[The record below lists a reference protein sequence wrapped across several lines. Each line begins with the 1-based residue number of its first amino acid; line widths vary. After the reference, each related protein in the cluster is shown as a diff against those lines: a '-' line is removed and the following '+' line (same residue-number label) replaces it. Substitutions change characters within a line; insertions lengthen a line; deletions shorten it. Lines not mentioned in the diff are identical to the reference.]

1 MIRHLRRSS
10 LIALVLF
17 GALLIA
23 GLLYLQ
29 RNNPWLAERVAGLVT
44 RNLLATRGYSLH
56 LEGIEGRLPGAL
68 VLHGLRI
75 SYLGPG
81 HAPFDLFTAQRV
93 ALKVS
98 LAGLLRGDFLAESLA
113 LEDATLRA
121 YKVRAAGWAYPGFD
135 SPRGGRSDVQV
146 AIDALGVDRL
156 AVLRETPAG
165 PDTLVLRDTACRLY
179 RSAEGTSLDLDHL
192 RLEHSGRPPVDL
204 SGLFLLRAGG
214 RLDLAGIDLALP
226 ASHLN
231 VRGELGIAGG
241 LRLDLGVT
249 AAPARL
255 GELASALGQT
265 LEPESE
271 LTGQLQLVGKPD
283 SLQLSGRLS
292 GELFTYRLQDVELR
306 GLYTDGRFA
315 FAALSGRLNDNPLEA
330 AATFT
335 LPIKGR
341 TFGYSADA
349 QLTHFDLETFLP
361 GTPPTDLS
369 GTVNI
374 VDPGGAGRFRFTLG
388 PGRFEAYPFASA
400 GGELLLVGDTLT
412 LSAVEVAD
420 RGLAATLSGRIHPEA
435 ETLAIEVEAVSD
447 SAALAGVFA
456 GDSLLGGHV
465 EVKGRFAGPVIS
477 PAMQL
482 DGTFARLTYFG
493 ARLARGE
500 FALRSDA
507 LDRAPTRI
515 HAEGDSLV
523 GAGLAFA
530 RFYLDAEIHGDTLRL
545 RHGSAEGADLALDL
559 SGQID
564 DLLVP
569 APRLRLE
576 RAWLR
581 WLGRE
586 WLNERPLDLSLGE
599 EPALGLARWRSTQGS
614 VALRWNRPDQGPDR
628 LELVDLDLA
637 QLAPWLPPRLELAGR
652 LSGVVERQGPAS
664 FALQARLDRL
674 QLRGTPA
681 GSAELALRWEGDSL
695 AVDSLAWSPGP
706 GRRLRLAGGLRGLP
720 HAARGP
726 GALAALDLA
735 RLVAALGLEV
745 QAFPLERLT
754 QLSPAT
760 AFLGG
765 DLSGRFTLAGPLE
778 APTLEAE
785 AGIDSLRLWQVRLD
799 RLDFGARLADGALA
813 VSRLAARRGA
823 SRVEGAVGL
832 PLALGLGRPLR
843 LPTDGALTGRLRLA
857 VDAEDLLG
865 LSEFV
870 AELDGR
876 LDGEISLAG
885 TPAAPRPTGELTLR
899 SGLLRLA
906 GWEERLSD
914 VEATATLHGDTL
926 AVRSLTAKESSQW
939 ARYEPGKLRGEGWLT
954 WNGPFR
960 YSLSAALDHCAYG
973 TLPFFSGLIS
983 GQLTLSTWVEDKVP
997 PHPFL
1002 TGDLVVHE
1010 GTLSY
1015 DFADVTAVPGPTLAP
1030 IFSYDL
1036 GVRADQKLMLVNKEA
1051 NLELSGDLRLSS
1063 TPSGQD
1069 TSGEL
1074 ETLRGSYLVFGNK
1087 FHLVQGELDFTS
1099 AEGINPKIDIL
1110 AEARK
1115 RDDNIQIHITNTF
1128 AEPQIDVISEQ
1139 GYSREDVLRILA
1151 GLPVAG
1157 EQGSG
1162 GERAGAVVAGRV
1174 EAELLNRL
1182 EQVVS
1187 GELSGVVDFGLE
1199 NRNLEGTAGEVET
1212 RWRIGRYL
1220 PGGLYVSYN
1229 QGLSMGSDRE
1239 VALEYRL
1246 YNRLYLRSE
1255 VVNRGGQYADEGLIN
1270 EYNVDIRF
1278 RYEY

>member
-1 MIRHLRRSS
+1 MGHRLRRST
-10 LIALVLF
+10 LAALVLF
-17 GALLIA
+17 GALLVA

-44 RNLLATRGYSLH
+44 RNLLSTRGYSLH
-56 LEGIEGRLPGAL
+56 LAGIEGRLPGEL

-81 HAPFDLFTAQRV
+81 HAPFDLFTARRV
-93 ALKVS
+93 ALRVS
-98 LAGLLRGDFLAESLA
+98 LAGLLRGDFLAESLL
-113 LEDATLRA
+113 LEEATLRA

-135 SPRGGRSDVQV
+135 SPGGGRSGVQV

-156 AVLRETPAG
+156 QVLRETPAG

-179 RSAEGTSLDLDHL
+179 RSAEGTSLDLDRL

-204 SGLFLLRAGG
+204 SGLFLLRTGG
-214 RLDLAGIDLALP
+214 RLDLAGIDVLLP
-226 ASHLN
+226 VSHLN
-231 VRGELGIAGG
+231 LRGELGLAGG
-241 LRLDLGVT
+241 LRLDLGLT

-255 GELASALGQT
+255 GELAAAIGQE
-265 LEPESE
+265 LETDSE
-271 LTGQLQLVGKPD
+271 LTGQLQLAGAPD
-283 SLQLSGRLS
+283 SLQLEGRLS
-292 GELFTYRLQDVELR
+292 GTLFDFRLEEVGLR
-306 GLYTDGRFA
+306 GLYADGRLA
-315 FAALSGRLNDNPLEA
+315 FAALEGRLNDNQLEA

-341 TFGYSADA
+341 EFGYSADA
-349 QLTHFDLETFLP
+349 QLSHFDLETFLP

-369 GTVNI
+369 GAVNI

-388 PGRFEAYPFASA
+388 PGRFDAYPFASA
-400 GGELLLVGDTLT
+400 TGQLLVVGDTLT

-420 RGLAATLSGRIHPEA
+420 RGLAATLSGRIHPGA

-447 SAALAGVFA
+447 SARLAGVFA

-465 EVKGRFAGPVIS
+465 EVRGRFAGPALS
-477 PAMQL
+477 PAMAL

-493 ARLARGE
+493 ARLGRGE

-507 LDRAPTRI
+507 LALQPTLI
-515 HAEGDSLV
+515 HAEGDSLA

-530 RFYLDAEIHGDTLRL
+530 RFYLDAELHGDTLRL

-564 DLLVP
+564 DLLAA
-569 APRLRLE
+569 APRLRLD

-586 WLNERPLDLSLGE
+586 WLNERPLDLRLGE
-599 EPALGLARWRSTQGS
+599 EPALGLARWRSSQGS

-637 QLAPWLPPRLELAGR
+637 QLGPWLPPKLALAGR
-652 LSGVVERQGPAS
+652 LSGVVERSGPAS
-664 FALQARLDRL
+664 YALRARLERIRL
-674 QLRGTPA
+674 HGEPA
-681 GSAELALRWEGDSL
+681 GRAELALRWEGDSL
-695 AVDSLAWSPGP
+695 AVDSLAWEPGP
-706 GRRLRLAGGLRGLP
+706 GRRLRLAGGLGGLP
-720 HAARGP
+720 PAARGP
-726 GALAALDLA
+726 AALAELDPA

-745 QAFPLERLT
+745 RDFPLERLT
-754 QLSPAT
+754 RLSAAT

-765 DLSGRFTLAGPLE
+765 ALSGRIQLAGPL
-778 APTLEAE
+778 AQPTLGAE
-785 AGIDSLRLWQVRLD
+785 AGIDSLRLWQLRVD
-799 RLDFGARLADGALA
+799 RLDLAARLADGKLS
-813 VSRLAARRGA
+813 VHRLAARRGK
-823 SRVEGAVGL
+823 SRVEGAIGL
-832 PLALGLGRPLR
+832 PLALGLGRPPR
-843 LPTDGALTGRLRLA
+843 LPTDGALTGSLRLA
-857 VDAEDLLG
+857 ADAEDLLG
-865 LSEFV
+865 LSDLL
-870 AELDGR
+870 AEADGR
-876 LDGEISLAG
+876 LEGEISLAG
-885 TPAAPRPTGELTLR
+885 TPAAPRPAGQLR
-899 SGLLRLA
+899 LQGGLLRLA
-906 GWEERLSD
+906 GWEERLSEI
-914 VEATATLHGDTL
+914 EATAALRGDTL
-926 AVRSLTAKESSQW
+926 AVLALTAAESSQW
-939 ARYEPGKLRGEGWLT
+939 ARYKAGQVRAQGWLT
-954 WNGPFR
+954 WVGPFR
-960 YSLSAALDHCAYG
+960 YSVTADLERCAYG
-973 TLPFFSGLIS
+973 TLPFFSGLVS
-983 GQLTLSTWVEDKVP
+983 GQLTLSTWDEAEVP

-1002 TGDLVVHE
+1002 SGDLVVHE

-1015 DFADVTAVPGPTLAP
+1015 DFADVTAAPGPSLAP

-1036 GVRADQKLMLVNKEA
+1036 GVRAERKLLLVNKEA

-1063 TPSGQD
+1063 TPDGQD
-1069 TSGEL
+1069 VSGEL
-1074 ETLRGSYLVFGNK
+1074 ATLRGSYLVFGNK

-1115 RDDNIQIHITNTF
+1115 RDDKIQIRITNTF
-1128 AEPQIDVISEQ
+1128 AEPQIEVISEQ

-1157 EQGSG
+1157 EAG
-1162 GERAGAVVAGRV
+1162 GGQAGAAVAGRV